1 MTRCNSEKID
11 RAVLNFRAAKVN
23 FWSLLNALV
32 WIFHIVRTI
41 FFSNSVSLER
51 TGLIIKILEYFIL
64 QRLYKII
71 FDLPTWYLLKVMP
84 TFLAKAHN
92 KSAVWP
98 QAAFISAHSTGTCG
112 NRPGIS
118 KTKQLMCA
126 RHYRSQTQ
134 VPLQSVLLS
143 NLLNGGS
150 ECLPKNLPKN
160 LANFGPLLKKLHN
173 RTDANINNTYS
184 EQ

>member
-1 MTRCNSEKID
+1 MTRCNSEKND
-11 RAVLNFRAAKVN
+11 RAVLNFRAAKAN

-112 NRPGIS
+112 NRPVIS
-118 KTKQLMCA
+118 KTKQLMYGKWDKNWYPDLFC
-126 RHYRSQTQ
+126 YEISLMVVQ
-134 VPLQSVLLS
+134 
-143 NLLNGGS
+143 NF
-150 ECLPKNLPKN
+150 CPKSTHSMEIIAYCKQRLVIKIWPKIWLI
-160 LANFGPLLKKLHN
+160 LANC
-173 RTDANINNTYS
+173 
-184 EQ
+184 